1 MNDDLEIRS
10 ESIQEIIG
18 TNPPFMVRWGITFIF
33 ITCVILIS
41 LCWIIK
47 YPDTIQSQIT
57 IKTTITPKP
66 IVNKI
71 DGKVVKLFVKD
82 GQFVQKNEE
91 LAFMES
97 RAKIEDIKL
106 LEKHTYTV
114 DSLVLNNN
122 WDAIKTIDFIQFNR
136 FGEIQGAFEN
146 FFISY
151 QTLKAY
157 WEGRI
162 MLGKQNIIKNEL
174 GALSKLN
181 KNLSDQEREFEQDVK
196 IAEDEYKTNLNLFF
210 EGVIS
215 LLDLKNCQSKF
226 IAKKMQLKQLQSSII
241 NNTSS
246 EISTSKQLVDISDNL
261 EQEKLNFIKV
271 LNLLKNEIANW
282 KNNYILTAPESGK
295 VMFSAS
301 VEEYQLYDRNK
312 ELFYIMPTDIRYI
325 GEIFIDQYNLGKLE
339 NGQKIVIK
347 LKSYPYEEY
356 GVLTGKIENIS
367 EVDVNKQY
375 LIKVNLDNGLVTN
388 TGKILKF
395 RYGMVGNAS
404 IITKEMKVIDKLIY
418 KLKKI

>member
-1 MNDDLEIRS
+1 
-10 ESIQEIIG
+10 
-18 TNPPFMVRWGITFIF
+18 
-33 ITCVILIS
+33 
-41 LCWIIK
+41 
-47 YPDTIQSQIT
+47 
-57 IKTTITPKP
+57 
-66 IVNKI
+66 
-71 DGKVVKLFVKD
+71 
-82 GQFVQKNEE
+82 
-91 LAFMES
+91 
-97 RAKIEDIKL
+97 
-106 LEKHTYTV
+106 
-114 DSLVLNNN
+114 
-122 WDAIKTIDFIQFNR
+122 
-136 FGEIQGAFEN
+136 
-146 FFISY
+146 
-151 QTLKAY
+151 
-157 WEGRI
+157 

-174 GALSKLN
+174 GALSKIN
-181 KNLSDQEREFEQDVK
+181 KNLSDQEREFQQDVK

-271 LNLLKNEIANW
+271 LNLLKNEIAIW
-282 KNNYILTAPESGK
+282 KNNYILISPESGK

-301 VEEYQLYDRNK
+301 IEEYQLYDRNK
-312 ELFYIMPTDIRYI
+312 ELFYIMPTDIRYV

-375 LIKVNLDNGLVTN
+375 LIKVDLDNGLVTN
-388 TGKILKF
+388 IGKILKF